1 MTESPFTPS
10 RLGFGGAAIGIRNYM
25 SAYDAG
31 SDEAVASAVAALRR
45 AAALGVTYF
54 DSAPSYGSGLSE
66 SIMGQALAG
75 VGSRVFVATKF
86 WPSDPGG
93 VRASLEASLKN
104 LNRPRVDLL
113 QIHGESYSPELT
125 EAILGRG
132 GLIDQME
139 RLKQEGLV
147 DKIGFSV
154 EDMSDGTYQLIRS
167 GRFDAI
173 QLMYNFILQ
182 HPYEPSRP
190 FGALF
195 EAKKHKMVTVTM
207 RSATSGIF
215 QRWVQAVNPGNTFD
229 YTPALLQFV
238 LSNKL
243 VDVALVGMRTVQEVD
258 SCVEIWR
265 NEADRI
271 DIDQLWNR
279 FVEDQRASP
288 PA

>member
-1 MTESPFTPS
+1 MTTSLFTPS

-25 SAYDAG
+25 GAYDAG
-31 SDEAVASAVAALRR
+31 SDEAVASAIAALQR
-45 AAALGVTYF
+45 AIALGVTYF

-66 SIMGQALAG
+66 RIMGQALSG
-75 VGSRVFVATKF
+75 VAEPVFVATKF
-86 WPSDPGG
+86 WPGHPDG
-93 VRASLEASLKN
+93 VRASLEGSLKN

-125 EAILGRG
+125 EAILRRG
-132 GLIDQME
+132 GVVDQME
-139 RLKQEGLV
+139 ELKREGLV
-147 DKIGFSV
+147 RKLGFSV

-195 EAKKHKMVTVTM
+195 EAKKHKMMTVTM

-215 QRWVQAVNPGNTFD
+215 QKWIQAVNPDNTFD

-243 VDVALVGMRTVQEVD
+243 VDVALVGMRTVQDVE
-258 SCVEIWR
+258 SCVGIWR
-265 NEADRI
+265 DEANRI
-271 DIDQLWNR
+271 DIDLLWNR
-279 FVEDQRASP
+279 FVEDRR
-288 PA
+288 

>member
-1 MTESPFTPS
+1 MTESLFTPS

-25 SAYDAG
+25 GAYDAG
-31 SDEAVASAVAALRR
+31 SDEAVVSAIAALRR
-45 AAALGVTYF
+45 AMALGVTYF

-66 SIMGQALAG
+66 RIIGQALAG
-75 VGSRVFVATKF
+75 VIEQVFVATKV
-86 WPSDPGG
+86 WPSYPGG
-93 VRASLEASLKN
+93 ARASLETSLQN

-113 QIHGESYSPELT
+113 QIHGESYSSELA
-125 EAILGRG
+125 EEILRRG
-132 GLIDQME
+132 GLVDQME
-139 RLKQEGLV
+139 ELKREGLV
-147 DKIGFSV
+147 GKLGFSV

-195 EAKKHKMVTVTM
+195 EAKKHKMMTITM
-207 RSATSGIF
+207 RTATSGIF
-215 QRWVQAVNPGNTFD
+215 QKWIQAVNPDNTFD

-238 LSNKL
+238 LSNNL
-243 VDVALVGMRTVQEVD
+243 VDVALVGMRTVQDVE
-258 SCVEIWR
+258 SCVGIWR
-265 NEADRI
+265 DETNRI

-279 FVEDQRASP
+279 FVEDRR
-288 PA
+288 